1 MADIPS
7 INKPLV
13 NSGWRVVLKR
23 EWQRLRGDFWDIG
36 MLTWIPLLL
45 YGIIWMIFSAG
56 IPRAIPIVV
65 VDEDHSS
72 ISRQLVRWLDATPG
86 IAVAEQ
92 VTTSQQAMSLM
103 RERRAYGM
111 LLIPRNMSIDLQ
123 SGRNVTVQWFY
134 NGQYTSHAGALTKD
148 VRTVVGTLSAGVKL
162 TAMTKRGTSTAQAS
176 EQFEPI
182 RTMLT
187 SLFNEN
193 TSYESFLT
201 MVLIPSMLQIFV
213 VIAVVTSIGRELR
226 ESTVPDWLAT
236 AGGHWSTALAGKL
249 LIPFLV
255 FVTHAILFVVFF
267 VVIRGW
273 TIEGSAFAVLLSL
286 LLFILAYIGLGLL
299 LIGVTCSMRLA
310 LSAAAFITAP
320 AFAYAGQGFPL
331 LAMPVLAKVWANILP
346 LTHYLQLQTRHWLGG
361 APLQYGATQML
372 ILCLCAVVFGG
383 IGFIMLKKLGAQP
396 KSWGKA

>member
-1 MADIPS
+1 MTDTRSFDSPVS
-7 INKPLV
+7 HH
-13 NSGWRVVLKR
+13 GWRAVLKR
-23 EWQRLRGDFWDIG
+23 EWQRLRGDFWDVG
-36 MLTWIPLLL
+36 MLTWIPLVL
-45 YGIIWMIFSAG
+45 YGIIWLTFSSG
-56 IPRAIPIVV
+56 IARNIPIVV
-65 VDEDHSS
+65 VDEDHST
-72 ISRQLVRWLDATPG
+72 ISRQLVRWMDATPG
-86 IAVAEQ
+86 ITVAEQ
-92 VTTSQQAMSLM
+92 VSTTDQAMSVM
-103 RERRAYGM
+103 RERRAYGI

-162 TAMTKRGTSTAQAS
+162 TAMTKRGTSTVQAN

-182 RTMLT
+182 RTMLV

-193 TSYESFLT
+193 TSYESFLA

-226 ESTVPDWLAT
+226 ESTVTDWIET
-236 AGGHWSTALAGKL
+236 AGGNWATALTGKL
-249 LIPFLV
+249 LIPFIV
-255 FVTHAILFVVFF
+255 FTVHALLFVIFF
-267 VVIRGW
+267 TVIRGW
-273 TIEGSAFAVLLSL
+273 AIEGSTFAVLLSL

-331 LAMPVLAKVWANILP
+331 LAMPALAKIWANILP

-383 IGFIMLKKLGAQP
+383 IGFVMLKKLGAQP